1 MAKYELMFIVDPSL
15 SEEDRNTSIDAFKST
30 LEKFSAKIEKEDII
44 GEKKL
49 AYKIN
54 KSTTGF
60 YTLLDLEM
68 NWEEIKNISK
78 EVNLNRS
85 VWRYMF
91 TVKEA

>member
-1 MAKYELMFIVDPSL
+1 
-15 SEEDRNTSIDAFKST
+15 
-30 LEKFSAKIEKEDII
+30 
-44 GEKKL
+44 
-49 AYKIN
+49 
-54 KSTTGF
+54 
-60 YTLLDLEM
+60 M